1 MEIIDEKIGMKMPD
15 TEEKNVAMFTH
26 LASFASL
33 ILPFGNILGPLIV
46 WSLKKDKSSFVNA
59 HGKAS
64 LNFEITYTIVVFL
77 ALSISIP
84 IVISAGIKE
93 NVVEVVMSLLFLII
107 PLISYWVLS
116 IILVIIAAV
125 KASNGELYTYPLS
138 IRFIK

>member
-1 MEIIDEKIGMKMPD
+1 MDIVDEKTGMKLPNG
-15 TEEKNVAMFTH
+15 EEKNVAMFTH

-46 WSLKKDKSSFVNA
+46 WSLKKDKSEFVNV

-77 ALSISIP
+77 ALAITIP
-84 IVISAGIKE
+84 FAINAGIQE
-93 NVVEVVMSLLFLII
+93 NPVDLVMSLLFLII
-107 PLISYWVLS
+107 PLMSYWVLS
-116 IILVIIAAV
+116 IVLVIIAAV
-125 KASNGELYTYPLS
+125 KASKGELYKYPLS